1 MSRSDRFDFLLG
13 FDVCPSLCRELNE
26 INRKHI
32 QDSVAL
38 IRKVR
43 SYRHGPR
50 SEIPK
55 TPTPTPCLS
64 LISAGGGSDQEA
76 GEAGPEAAGGAAAHR
91 RGPPAGE
98 RSAKE
103 GMLTL
108 RLHPVAQRSTCF

>member
-1 MSRSDRFDFLLG
+1 MSRYDRFDFPLA

-43 SYRHGPR
+43 SYRHGAR

-55 TPTPTPCLS
+55 TPTPCLVFDLS
-64 LISAGGGSDQEA
+64 WRRLRPGG
-76 GEAGPEAAGGAAAHR
+76 R
-91 RGPPAGE
+91 R
-98 RSAKE
+98 SW
-103 GMLTL
+103 
-108 RLHPVAQRSTCF
+108 S